1 MRLDNIKYDWSF
13 KRNDLLDSNYNS
25 CFDVWTR
32 VSPRKTVYLKES
44 MLEKLDQFLTDKIGV
59 DRWLIVDD
67 ESHTR
72 VWVWL
77 GRDAEVLDD
86 LNG

>member
-1 MRLDNIKYDWSF
+1 MSDVVFNWSF
-13 KRNDLLDSNYNS
+13 KRNDSQGSNYNS

-32 VSPRKTVYLKES
+32 VSPRKTVYLKTS
-44 MLEKLDQFLTDKIGV
+44 MIEQLDQFLVKELGADKF
-59 DRWLIVDD
+59 LIVDD

-72 VWVWL
+72 VWIWQGL
-77 GRDAEVLDD
+77 DAIALDD